1 MCSHQVVVDYIDV
14 DPDKSQQ
21 IFYCEKCFA
30 TFCHKEYM
38 EMTLYDNSSNALT
51 ELTQENQQQH
61 SGNQ

>member
-14 DPDKSQQ
+14 DPDTSQQ

-38 EMTLYDNSSNALT
+38 EMTLYDNSAT
-51 ELTQENQQQH
+51 ESTQQTHLQHSENQ
-61 SGNQ
+61 